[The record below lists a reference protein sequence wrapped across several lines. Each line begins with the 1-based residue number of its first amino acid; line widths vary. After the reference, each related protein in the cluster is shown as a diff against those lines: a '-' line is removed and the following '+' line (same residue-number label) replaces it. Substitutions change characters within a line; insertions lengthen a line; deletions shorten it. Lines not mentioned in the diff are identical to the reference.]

1 MKKLSLFCLCTVFIL
16 AMTGAAQAA
25 GDANFFLGQKSLDSD
40 DWEPIDGQ
48 MEYGVCMNF
57 GVGDWPVSIAVD
69 ILMSSDDTTYSY
81 DYYGY
86 VYDLTLD
93 GETMEIA
100 AGVRKFFN
108 EESTIQPYIGG
119 GATYVDAEVKFIVEG
134 IDSLSASDSGF
145 GFWAN
150 AGVMFRLG
158 ERFNLGLDLR
168 YSKAEVTVTDPFDK
182 IEFDVEAGGM
192 HYGVLLGFRWG
203 E

>member
-1 MKKLSLFCLCTVFIL
+1 MRKLSLFCLCAAFLL

-25 GDANFFLGQKSLDSD
+25 GDANLFLGQKDLDN
-40 DWEPIDGQ
+40 DWDPVDGQ
-48 MEYGVCMNF
+48 MEYGVCLNF
-57 GVGDWPVSIAVD
+57 GVPDWPVSIAVD

-86 VYDLTLD
+86 IYDAVLD

-108 EESTIQPYIGG
+108 EDTNIQPYVGG
-119 GATYVDAEVKFIVEG
+119 GATYVDGEFKVSIVDVPEAS
-134 IDSLSASDSGF
+134 ISFSDSGF

-150 AGVMFRLG
+150 AGVMFRIG
-158 ERFNLGLDLR
+158 EQFNLGLDVR
-168 YSKAEVTVTDPFDK
+168 YSDAEITILDTDID
-182 IEFDVEAGGM
+182 AGGM
-192 HYGVLLGFRWG
+192 HYGVLLGYRWG